1 MTFSYFNRRLHLYLG
16 LILVPW
22 FLMYGVSS
30 IPFAH
35 NPYFEQRDQA
45 KGLPLWKTRIDQKY
59 SVEVPAEGDL
69 RPVGA
74 RIMKDLGLEGSFG
87 AYRQSPNQ
95 INVYV
100 FTFRHSTQVK
110 YFLNEQRITVED
122 RRFRFEHF
130 LTGMHARGGFE
141 QESFL
146 NKAWGVLVDVS
157 SFGMLLW
164 VLTGVYMWWSL
175 PGLRKWGWVAFLSGA
190 GSFAL
195 FMMKL

>member
-1 MTFSYFNRRLHLYLG
+1 
-16 LILVPW
+16 
-22 FLMYGVSS
+22 
-30 IPFAH
+30 
-35 NPYFEQRDQA
+35 
-45 KGLPLWKTRIDQKY
+45 
-59 SVEVPAEGDL
+59 
-69 RPVGA
+69 
-74 RIMKDLGLEGSFG
+74 
-87 AYRQSPNQ
+87 
-95 INVYV
+95 
-100 FTFRHSTQVK
+100 VK

-146 NKAWGVLVDVS
+146 DKAWSALVDVS